1 MSRYIVRRLL
11 VALPTVLAVAVVA
24 SAIIPER
31 PEGSPIRVVDPCS
44 GRTSS
49 LSEEQRVRLVYFI
62 THMSQRSCHREFVRL
77 LEMKAEQ
84 SFPQRSVAWAGRA
97 LRGDLGMSLQA
108 YEPVSELIARRLP
121 ASAQLALM
129 AMAVAA
135 LMAVSLGVLAAVWR
149 DRWPDH
155 LARLMSAAGQAL
167 PEFLLATVVFFA
179 LSYWVGWL
187 PDLAYP
193 TVWESPAASL
203 LAFLFPALIVG
214 WRIGALSTSMT
225 RSAVL
230 DVLRQDHVR
239 TGRAKGLS
247 EHAVLKRHV
256 LPNALPGVLTI
267 MVGQLPA
274 LLAGLVV
281 VEIVF
286 GIPGI
291 GTLGF
296 DAVRLQDYP
305 VVQGVVL
312 VTALCVIGANL
323 VVDVASA
330 AMDPRIRKHE
340 GDARPRYA
348 L

>member
-1 MSRYIVRRLL
+1 MGRYIVRRLL

-31 PEGSPIRVVDPCS
+31 PEGSLIRVVDPCS
-44 GRTSS
+44 GRTST
-49 LSEEQRVRLVYFI
+49 LSEEQRVRLIYFI
-62 THMSQRSCHREFVRL
+62 SHVSQRSCDREFVRL

-108 YEPVSELIARRLP
+108 YEPVSELIAGRLP

-129 AMAVAA
+129 AMAF
-135 LMAVSLGVLAAVWR
+135 AVLTAVPLGVLAAVQH
-149 DRWPDH
+149 DRWPDD
-155 LARLMSAAGQAL
+155 LARLTSVPGHAL

-193 TVWESPAASL
+193 AVWENPTASL

-214 WRIGALSTSMT
+214 WRIGAISTRMT

-230 DVLRQDHVR
+230 DALGEDYVR
-239 TGRAKGLS
+239 TARAKGLS
-247 EHAVLKRHV
+247 ERSVVVGHALR
-256 LPNALPGVLTI
+256 NALLPVLTI
-267 MVGQLPA
+267 MGNQLPA
-274 LLAGLVV
+274 LLAGLVMI
-281 VEIVF
+281 EIVF
-286 GIPGI
+286 GIPGL

-296 DAVRLQDYP
+296 EAMQVEDYP
-305 VVQGVVL
+305 VVRGVLFVI
-312 VTALCVIGANL
+312 ALCVIGTNL
-323 VVDVASA
+323 VVDVARA
-330 AMDPRIRKHE
+330 AMDPRIR
-340 GDARPRYA
+340 YQ
-348 L
+348 